1 MKRLDI
7 NSLHETF
14 LCFKKDNRCKKGQQK
29 DRDLSCNSCLTRCF
43 CVCDMNNRNAIVRR
57 SSQDR
62 VTVVTSYRSSLLQ
75 PQPYDFLH
83 FLCNK
88 PHSLSLFL

>member
-29 DRDLSCNSCLTRCF
+29 DRDLSCNSCLTRLL
-43 CVCDMNNRNAIVRR
+43 CVNNRNAIVRR
-57 SSQDR
+57 SSQVR
-62 VTVVTSYRSSLLQ
+62 VTVVARSC
-75 PQPYDFLH
+75 DGRR
-83 FLCNK
+83 K
-88 PHSLSLFL
+88 IV